1 MTVGDLLIFTEGRP
15 YPIVKTIS
23 VVMSPPKMGFSDGSV
38 SPPQPHVVLVTL
50 IVK

>member
-1 MTVGDLLIFTEGRP
+1 MVFTYQLSTEAN
-15 YPIVKTIS
+15 PIVKTIS